1 MNPMQKYL
9 TIVMLIFSMAS
20 FVAAATAR
28 VTDEKLQ
35 QENDASDSAITSGNA
50 GTLFLSLY
58 AGPGGTYPSGNITGT
73 GDQRRIVELGYS
85 GGMTVGYLVF
95 DSGGFFAGTEYLHER
110 FAIKRKWMMYPMSN
124 KLYLT
129 FINTYVGYKFLF
141 LKYAYADVGLYY
153 SAKITSWN
161 ERVSIMG
168 CSMTHEIPKK
178 LRHDVGGLVI
188 GAGAAIP
195 VTGYLN
201 VDVGVRF
208 LVSFVPALK
217 YMDTIIPN
225 MGQVT
230 AGLTFKVPLNPSKKG

>member
-1 MNPMQKYL
+1 MPPYVLAQVTTVVKCRRARGA
-9 TIVMLIFSMAS
+9 IAVSMI
-20 FVAAATAR
+20 R
-28 VTDEKLQ
+28 V
-35 QENDASDSAITSGNA
+35 SG
-50 GTLFLSLY
+50 LKV
-58 AGPGGTYPSGNITGT
+58 YP
-73 GDQRRIVELGYS
+73 
-85 GGMTVGYLVF
+85 
-95 DSGGFFAGTEYLHER
+95 
-110 FAIKRKWMMYPMSN
+110 
-124 KLYLT
+124 
-129 FINTYVGYKFLF
+129 F